1 MKKKLRVGIYGAFG
15 HQIHYKLYDN
25 EEAEL
30 VALCSVSDAFFN
42 EVKNHCK
49 DVILYS
55 SLEEML
61 EDSSIDL
68 ISLCSPKRSEQEKHS
83 LMCLK
88 AGKHVYA
95 EKPAVFSEEGLE
107 RVLAV
112 AKENGCE
119 FHEMADSVF
128 VEPYWSVRKLVK
140 SGKIGEVIQVYVQKS
155 YPLNIEHRPQ
165 DEETDGGLIR
175 QAGIHAIRFLEH
187 ITGLQVKTVKACQ
200 THLGNINPNEGLYTA
215 SSWLMTLSNGGVAS
229 ACVNYLNPKGFGK
242 WGNESIR
249 IFGTEGMVEI
259 TDGGQKTHLYTHSA
273 DGGNVDTHNSDCVD
287 YFKLLT
293 EHLLY
298 GNDMPLSQEEE
309 LHPLR
314 VVIRAFDSAEKVEY
328 KSSKT

>member
-1 MKKKLRVGIYGAFG
+1 MKKKLRVGLYGSYG
-15 HQIHYKLYDN
+15 HQIHYKLYNN

-30 VALCSVSDAFFN
+30 VALCEVSDSFFS
-42 EVKNHCK
+42 EIKEHCSNI
-49 DVILYS
+49 ILYS

-61 EDSSIDL
+61 KDKSIDL
-68 ISLCSPKRSEQEKHS
+68 ISLCSPKRSQQEKHAI
-83 LMCLK
+83 MCLK
-88 AGKHVYA
+88 EGKHVYA
-95 EKPAVFSEEGLE
+95 EKPAAFSEDGLE
-107 RVLAV
+107 RILTA

-128 VEPYWSVRKLVK
+128 VEPYWTVRKLVK

-155 YPLNIEHRPQ
+155 YPLNIDNRPQ
-165 DEETDGGLIR
+165 DEETDGGLVR

-187 ITGLQVKTVKACQ
+187 ITDLEVESVNVRQ

-259 TDGGQKTHLYTHSA
+259 TDGGRRTHLYTHSA
-273 DGGNVDTHNSDCVD
+273 DEGEIDTQNSDCVD

-298 GNDMPLSQEEE
+298 GNDMPLSQDEE

-314 VVIRAFDSAEKVEY
+314 VVIRAFDSAEKVEI
-328 KSSKT
+328 TN